1 MAAATE
7 YLLEPVR
14 DDEEFTFYRARRHGD
29 ASPVPVITPAAE
41 TADG

>member
-1 MAAATE
+1 MAAASE

-14 DDEEFTFYRARRHGD
+14 DDEEFTFCRARHGD